1 MSNVTANDRLAQLGR
16 DLRQELSATGEL
28 AGDVF
33 TRAGKLV
40 VEELLKAEVREAL
53 GRDPSQRR
61 GGGAGQ
67 AAGGGGYRNGYK
79 ARGLKMAEGAIE
91 VDVPQVRDFVDADG
105 QERTYRSGIW
115 QALAKRSPRLDRMVV
130 EMYARGLST
139 RDIEDLLK
147 ELSEG
152 GDDDEPLLS
161 RSSVSEVT
169 EVLWAEY
176 EAFAQRDLACF
187 DVVYLFCDAVYESLR
202 QQAGVKQ
209 AILVTLGILSDGSK
223 VLLHLSQGNKESHE
237 SWLEHFRSLVARN
250 LPAPLTVTSDGAPG
264 CIKAIDAMWPQA
276 ERIRCWVHK
285 VKNVLEKVPAE
296 MHEQIK
302 GLLWDVRDAPD
313 YETGRRR
320 AAEMISKYRRAHPSA
335 MGCLEDDLEASLAH
349 LRLPATHRKTVR
361 TTNLCERSFVEQRRR
376 AKVIPRFRSE
386 RECLKLVFASLWRAS
401 ERWRKVKFTPLDRA
415 HLEQYVKA
423 RQAAGKKVRDLFAA
437 A

>member
-1 MSNVTANDRLAQLGR
+1 MSTVTANDRLAQLGR
-16 DLRQELSATGEL
+16 ELREELSSTGQL
-28 AGDVF
+28 AGDLF

-40 VEELLKAEVREAL
+40 VEELLKAEVRDVL
-53 GRDPSQRR
+53 GREPSQRR
-61 GGGAGQ
+61 GQGQ
-67 AAGGGGYRNGYK
+67 RGYRNGYK
-79 ARGLKMAEGAIE
+79 SRGLKVAEGAVE
-91 VDVPQVRDFVDADG
+91 VDVPQVRDLVDADG
-105 QERTYRSGIW
+105 AEQTYRSGIW
-115 QALAKRSPRLDRMVV
+115 QALGRRSPHLDRMIV

-147 ELSEG
+147 ELSQDG
-152 GDDDEPLLS
+152 QEPLLS
-161 RSSVSEVT
+161 KSSVSEVT
-169 EVLWAEY
+169 EVLWEEY
-176 EAFAQRDLACF
+176 EAFAKRDLAGF

-209 AILVTLGILSDGSK
+209 AILVTWGILADGSK
-223 VLLHLSQGNKESHE
+223 VLLHISQGNKESHE

-250 LPAPLTVTSDGAPG
+250 LPSPLTITSDGAPG
-264 CIKAIDAMWPQA
+264 CIKAIGAMWPES

-285 VKNVLEKVPAE
+285 ARNVLEKVPADL
-296 MHEQIK
+296 HEKIK

-313 YETGRRR
+313 YETGRKR
-320 AAEMISKYRRAHPSA
+320 ASEMISRYRREHPSA
-335 MGCLEDDLEASLAH
+335 MACLEDDLEASLSH

-386 RECLKLVFASLWRAS
+386 RECLKLVYASLWRAS
-401 ERWRKVKFTPLDRA
+401 ERWRKVKFTAMDKA
-415 HLEQYVKA
+415 HLEQYVRA